1 MKIIFYGLW
10 LITIVAGSTLG
21 TLVPPSAVYLTGFT
35 AGNLSLMFCGL
46 VSIFPEHRDCSC
58 NYVA

>member
-21 TLVPPSAVYLTGFT
+21 TIVPPSAVYLTGFT
-35 AGNLSLMFCGL
+35 AESLALTFL
-46 VSIFPEHRDCSC
+46 QLASHFKD
-58 NYVA
+58 

>member
-21 TLVPPSAVYLTGFT
+21 TIVPPSAVYPTGFT
-35 AGNLSLMFCGL
+35 AGSLALTFL
-46 VSIFPEHRDCSC
+46 QLASHFKD
-58 NYVA
+58 